1 MFLYK
6 RDATITS
13 PTAKEPII
21 VVENLRREFRIRLD
35 GEGFSERVKR
45 FFRPEYR
52 TVRALDSVS
61 FSIGAGESV
70 GYIGLNGAG
79 KSTTIKLLCGVL
91 VPTSGKVTVAGVEPH
106 RHRTANAKKIGLMMG
121 QRTQL
126 LWDLPVRESFF
137 LLGKIYDLEPSTYK
151 ANMARLIDALDIGSL
166 MDTPARML
174 SLGQKTR
181 CDLALTFLHNPAIV
195 YLDEP
200 TIGLDVLAR
209 ERIRDFI
216 KGEKERGV
224 TIFLASHDLDDLEIV
239 TERVL
244 LIHQGRILFDGS
256 QQALH
261 DFTGGRLESLEETVK
276 RFYKEAALG

>member
-1 MFLYK
+1 MYK

-244 LIHQGRILFDGS
+244 LIHHEGS
-256 QQALH
+256 CLTVPNRH
-261 DFTGGRLESLEETVK
+261 FTTYRGRLESLEETVK